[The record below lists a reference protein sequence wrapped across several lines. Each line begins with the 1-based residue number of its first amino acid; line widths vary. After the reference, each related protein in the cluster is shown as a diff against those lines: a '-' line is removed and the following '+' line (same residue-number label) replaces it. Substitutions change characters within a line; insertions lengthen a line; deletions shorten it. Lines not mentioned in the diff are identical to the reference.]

1 MNKQAFLEELT
12 RRLSG
17 LSQSDL
23 EERLAFYG
31 EMIDDKVED
40 GLSEEEAVA
49 GIGSVDDVVS
59 QIMSEIPLSRLVKEK
74 VREKK
79 GMKAWRIVLLI
90 LGFPVWFPLLLS
102 MAILMLSLF
111 LVLWILVICFYIIVL
126 ALGLSAL
133 GSLPLAIYYMITG
146 NPGGSAVSVGAG
158 IVLAGLA
165 ILLGVGTV
173 YMTKGVAFLCGRM
186 MLGIK
191 TFFIGRKE

>member
-74 VREKK
+74 CDFTASIPMK
-79 GMKAWRIVLLI
+79 GDID
-90 LGFPVWFPLLLS
+90 
-102 MAILMLSLF
+102 SLN
-111 LVLWILVICFYIIVL
+111 
-126 ALGLSAL
+126 A
-133 GSLPLAIYYMITG
+133 
-146 NPGGSAVSVGAG
+146 SVAAG
-158 IVLAGLA
+158 ILAWEIVRQNRQNG
-165 ILLGVGTV
+165 
-173 YMTKGVAFLCGRM
+173 KH
-186 MLGIK
+186 
-191 TFFIGRKE
+191 